1 MTLRHRVPR
10 HSPRG
15 NELQHEAVTADASFC
30 WRAGEDMI
38 DDEGTADELSDSEGD
53 EDRLGKY
60 TQKPAPS
67 AAKPEV
73 AHLGMQPRKA
83 LSGKAEFGKGQKK
96 NGPEQDTMS
105 IAEQECLALD
115 MLSRR

>member
-1 MTLRHRVPR
+1 MT
-10 HSPRG
+10 
-15 NELQHEAVTADASFC
+15 
-30 WRAGEDMI
+30 
-38 DDEGTADELSDSEGD
+38 DDEGTADELSDSEGV
-53 EDRLGKY
+53 EDRLDKN

-67 AAKPEV
+67 AARPEV

-96 NGPEQDTMS
+96 KKGPEQENMS